1 MKKVFIRSILI
12 ILIALMVGCEKTG
25 YIVIVK
31 TNRIKYDDLQQ
42 IGRMLEDKGFKTVVW
57 ERKND
62 MSKYPGQIY
71 TVLEKKLISKPYY
84 VVDIDLN
91 YAKDLPNN
99 FVHNLRIDVSN
110 VYKGITITE
119 LKDEIDKIG
128 DLIYQEVVNKVGER
142 NVVIERK
149 ETNNQAI
156 FF

>member
-1 MKKVFIRSILI
+1 MKKQVIL
-12 ILIALMVGCEKTG
+12 LPYAR
-25 YIVIVK
+25 IVLNI
-31 TNRIKYDDLQQ
+31 YDDLQQ
-42 IGRMLEDKGFKTVVW
+42 IGKILKDKDYQTIVW
-57 ERKND
+57 ERKKD
-62 MSKYPGQIY
+62 MPRYPGELY
-71 TVLEKKLISKPYY
+71 TLFEKKLSDKPYY
-84 VVDIDLN
+84 LVDIYLI
-91 YAKDLPNN
+91 YVKDVPNN
-99 FVHNLRIDVSN
+99 IAHNLRIDVSN

>member
-1 MKKVFIRSILI
+1 MKKTFIWFICI
-12 ILIALMVGCEKTG
+12 ILVVFMVGCEKTG
-25 YIVIVK
+25 YIVTIC
-31 TNRIKYDDLQQ
+31 TNRFKYDDLQQ
-42 IGRMLEDKGFKTVVW
+42 IGKILKDKDYQTIVW
-57 ERKND
+57 ERKKD
-62 MSKYPGQIY
+62 MPRYPGELY
-71 TVLEKKLISKPYY
+71 TLFEKKLSDKPYY
-84 VVDIDLN
+84 LVDIYLI
-91 YAKDLPNN
+91 YVKDVPNN
-99 FVHNLRIDVSN
+99 IAHNLRIDVSN